1 MVKTYDKEIK
11 QDFEWVF
18 KILKS
23 CETDIHF
30 SVADS
35 CMDLW
40 LRKWDHLLKDNAYNY
55 LIGAFRSRY
64 DFYRKRKN
72 LLDGW
77 SSNISK

>member
-11 QDFEWVF
+11 QDFDWVF

-23 CETDIHF
+23 CQTDVHLN
-30 SVADS
+30 VADT

-40 LRKWDHLLKDNAYNY
+40 LRKWGHLINDNIYSY
-55 LIGAFRSRY
+55 LIGSFRSRY

-72 LLDGW
+72 LSGEW